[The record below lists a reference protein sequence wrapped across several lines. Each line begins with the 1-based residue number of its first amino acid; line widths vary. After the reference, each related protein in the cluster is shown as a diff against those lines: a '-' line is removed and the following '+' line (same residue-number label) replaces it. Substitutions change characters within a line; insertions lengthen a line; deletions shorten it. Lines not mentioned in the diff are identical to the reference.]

1 MGKLFKFFTIGNLGQ
16 LTKKCGYSNL
26 HWHFH
31 ETEAPVDDLIEVSCG
46 DGYIGEVQQFGFLYN
61 IDKLYGGESEGNA
74 TCKHIM
80 EPTTE
85 YKKPAPVIVECIE
98 DELGDEDLA
107 LCELDKRQSLG
118 EFGEDEYLVERDI
131 VLNKFLPED

>member
-1 MGKLFKFFTIGNLGQ
+1 
-16 LTKKCGYSNL
+16 
-26 HWHFH
+26 
-31 ETEAPVDDLIEVSCG
+31 
-46 DGYIGEVQQFGFLYN
+46 
-61 IDKLYGGESEGNA
+61 
-74 TCKHIM
+74 M

-85 YKKPAPVIVECIE
+85 YKKPAAVIVECIE

-107 LCELDKRQSLG
+107 LCQLDKRQSLG